1 MNQTAW
7 TCPDNQW
14 PSEDFHR
21 HCGLAMKDTPN
32 IGLTPEEMVGL
43 YLTMWLEISPPAGN
57 A

>member
-21 HCGLAMKDTPN
+21 CTSLAVRDSPN
-32 IGLTPEEMVGL
+32 IGLTPEEMVKL
-43 YLTMWLEISPPAGN
+43 YLQMWLEISPPAGN